1 MKQVGVII
9 LNWNGAELLRR
20 YLPTVIAG
28 TDAAIAD
35 VIVADNGSTDN
46 SLKVLQEE
54 FPEVKMLKFDKNYGF
69 CTLTRCYSTAMC
81 VRRRDGSTRCRT
93 IWRRI
98 PKWVL

>member
-1 MKQVGVII
+1 MKQVAVII

-46 SLKVLQEE
+46 SLQVLQEE
-54 FPEVKMLKFDKNYGF
+54 FPGVKALPRGITWPSARR
-69 CTLTRCYSTAMC
+69 CTHIRSC
-81 VRRRDGSTRCRT
+81 
-93 IWRRI
+93 
-98 PKWVL
+98 

>member
-1 MKQVGVII
+1 MKQVAVII

-46 SLKVLQEE
+46 SLQVLQEE
-54 FPEVKMLKFDKNYGF
+54 FQGIAL
-69 CTLTRCYSTAMC
+69 
-81 VRRRDGSTRCRT
+81 
-93 IWRRI
+93 
-98 PKWVL
+98 

>member
-46 SLKVLQEE
+46 SLQVLQEE
-54 FPEVKMLKFDKNYGF
+54 FPEVEVLKFDKGQG
-69 CTLTRCYSTAMC
+69 AE
-81 VRRRDGSTRCRT
+81 V
-93 IWRRI
+93 
-98 PKWVL
+98 